1 MDTKTK
7 NFLIGGLVAVVLIMA
22 IGYAAFAQQLNINGT
37 ATIASKW
44 DVHIKSITP
53 ATPVGTAK
61 SISATVDNNSKATFN
76 TELVSPGDSLTYTVV
91 VENSGTLDATVA
103 DNGVIFNEGSNNQ
116 AIKYT
121 YSEIAT
127 GTKITQGSTISFT
140 ITITY
145 DDSITSQPASDQL
158 TNTLE
163 MILEFEQDA

>member
-7 NFLIGGLVAVVLIMA
+7 NFLIGGLVAMVLIMA

-53 ATPVGTAK
+53 GTPVGGAK
-61 SISATVDNNSKATFN
+61 STSATVDSNSTATFN
-76 TELVSPGDSLTYTVV
+76 TDLVSPGDSLTYTVV
-91 VENSGTLDATVA
+91 VENGGNLDARVA
-103 DNGVIFNEGSNNQ
+103 SNGVIFNEGANNQ

-121 YSEIAT
+121 YNGIAD
-127 GTKITQGSTISFT
+127 GTKVAQGSTISFT
-140 ITITY
+140 ITVTY
-145 DDSITSQPASDQL
+145 DNSITKQPDASQL